1 MASWNVLIY
10 NGLEGAKEL
19 WLMVDL
25 TFDSIVD
32 SQRIQLDDED
42 VLYLDIVDMMLI

>member
-1 MASWNVLIY
+1 
-10 NGLEGAKEL
+10 
-19 WLMVDL
+19 MVDL

-42 VLYLDIVDMMLI
+42 VLYLDTVEYS